1 MTTTPKTIN
10 GIPLPSWGDAA
21 SVTSYITSL
30 VAVAV
35 TIVTAVHPGF
45 TEPVVVQSVLPAVGF
60 VVAGV
65 AQLVNIWTHRGAQK
79 AAITAGFATDQATPA

>member
-1 MTTTPKTIN
+1 
-10 GIPLPSWGDAA
+10 
-21 SVTSYITSL
+21 

-35 TIVTAVHPGF
+35 TIIAALHPGF

-65 AQLVNIWTHRGAQK
+65 AQVVNVVWHRKATV
-79 AAITAGFATDQATPA
+79 AAITAGFATDQAPAA